1 MMKPKCK
8 TEGPCQARNEKGECV
23 CLMETSI
30 PCTFQKENMR
40 VTNGRIYPFIKPE
53 GEMMDVPVETSSLTM
68 GGLFEHYNE
77 ARKTVGELLEKRKG
91 ALLHE

>member
-8 TEGPCQARNEKGECV
+8 AEGQCGARDEKGLCV
-23 CLMETSI
+23 RLMETSI

-40 VTNGRIYPFIKPE
+40 VTNGHVYPYIKPE
-53 GEMMDVPVETSSLTM
+53 AEMMDVPVETSSLTM
-68 GGLFEHYNE
+68 GELFERYNKV
-77 ARKTVGELLEKRKG
+77 RKTVGESLEKRKG